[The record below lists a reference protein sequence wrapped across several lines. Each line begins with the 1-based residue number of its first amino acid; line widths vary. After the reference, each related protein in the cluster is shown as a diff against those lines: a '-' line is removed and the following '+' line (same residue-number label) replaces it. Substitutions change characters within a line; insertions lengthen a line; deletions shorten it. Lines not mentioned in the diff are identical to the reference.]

1 MNINDNVTFY
11 LTTEGKKQLQRHI
24 QQWNIDYS
32 SENFKMLKDH
42 YNKCIQEDGS
52 YQMQM
57 WEVMNVF
64 GSGIFAGGKSIFKGN
79 KLNVKQ

>member
-1 MNINDNVTFY
+1 MNINDQVTFY

-32 SENFKMLKDH
+32 SENFSMLKDH
-42 YNKCIQEDGS
+42 YDNYIQEDGS
-52 YQMQM
+52 YEMQL

-64 GSGIFAGGKSIFKGN
+64 GSGMFMGAKPLFKDN
-79 KLNVKQ
+79 KINIA